1 MNAPINWSPCVYMD
15 GRLIVS
21 TRQRKV
27 LALDDVVSDL
37 EEGTG
42 QTSAEGGWWMCAMR

>member
-1 MNAPINWSPCVYMD
+1 MRLYMD
-15 GRLIVS
+15 ERLIVS

-37 EEGTG
+37 EGKVQG
-42 QTSAEGGWWMCAMR
+42 RLIVAVGWWMFVMR